1 MKYTLKKA
9 VKKPFIHSKNNI
21 ITKVNDEFVYL
32 TGYSKEQI
40 IGQSLA
46 EISCKL
52 SMDSQISI
60 ENIEER
66 YSCYIFTKEY
76 EPKEVTIFCKSLEF
90 ENERIY
96 LLKEKPN
103 SRVRDKFT
111 GTEQLYKNNNNTGI
125 VILSLPDL
133 IVLSANDNYLK
144 LLDAPYNKR
153 ENAIGRNQKE
163 IINGFKKN
171 DEEENYLNSISL
183 GKAYHGKEIKREHFK
198 RGTTYWDIDFVPI
211 HIEGKPKYIVKTIT
225 DVTEKV
231 FNREFIKEQAEVIE
245 QKNRQLEAVI
255 ESMSDAIFISNNKG
269 EFININ
275 AAGRELLNQS
285 NPLNLVGELLKT
297 TEFFDMSSNKFTV
310 ENMPLKRVLNGEKV
324 KNELMVA
331 KRPDQQVI
339 VRCNSNPVYD
349 IHGNVT
355 MAVACYH
362 NITDLYTKEKIIK
375 EQKEELEAVI
385 ENISDGFIIF
395 DKDGKNLRL
404 NKAAREILLLES
416 NNVNNV
422 EDFDREFEAF
432 DMNKNLI
439 NQEDRPCH
447 RVMRGE
453 TLLEYRIV
461 SKVKD
466 KISYLDV
473 NGTPIYDNEG
483 NRIKGV
489 LCFRDVTEKMQYEEA
504 MLLKNQYDLLN
515 SMIEHLDLP
524 VLRLTYPD
532 FKVKEVNQKAFNFA
546 KGLNPKL
553 KKISSIKGQNYTD
566 VLIGMNIVTC
576 SKCIKS
582 AIEKGKTI
590 CSGFKRF
597 LVTGKEMFTKMFCQP
612 VYGLNGEVTEVV
624 VIMIDITKEINAKHK
639 VEEDLKIQEEFLANV
654 AHELKTPLNVI
665 FSTAQLFELF
675 LKNDSIEENKAKI
688 INNISVIRQNCY
700 RLTKLISNI
709 VDLSKIKSGLFEMNE
724 SNENIVSITEDIVQ
738 SVSQF
743 VHSKGLR
750 IIFDTNTEE
759 KIIACDPDKI
769 ERIILNLISNAI
781 KFSNIGEEIIVSVI
795 DEGDTVEISVV
806 DKGIGIDD
814 KHLST
819 IFERFNQVDKSF
831 TRNAEGTGIG
841 LNLVKSIVELHGGKI
856 FVESK
861 LGEGSTFKIKLPSR
875 TIKESKNINK
885 SNDQNNKIEMINIE
899 FSDIYS
905 I

>member
-9 VKKPFIHSKNNI
+9 IEKPFIHSKNNI
-21 ITKVNDEFVYL
+21 ITKVNDEFVNL
-32 TGYSKEQI
+32 TGYSKKQI

-46 EISCKL
+46 EISYKL
-52 SMDSQISI
+52 KIDSQINL
-60 ENIEER
+60 ENVQDK
-66 YSCYIFTKEY
+66 YNCYIFTQEY
-76 EPKEVTIFCKSLEF
+76 EPKEVTIFPKLLD
-90 ENERIY
+90 NEDEIIY
-96 LLKEKPN
+96 LFKEKPN
-103 SRVRDKFT
+103 SRVGDKFT
-111 GTEQLYKNNNNTGI
+111 CTEQLYKNNNTGM

-133 IVLSANDNYLK
+133 IVLSANDNYLN
-144 LLDAPYNKR
+144 LLDAPYNER
-153 ENAIGRNQKE
+153 GNSVGRNQKE
-163 IINGFKKN
+163 IINGFKRTY
-171 DEEENYLNSISL
+171 EEEVYLNNINFCRP
-183 GKAYHGKEIKREHFK
+183 YHGKEIKREHFK

-211 HIEGKPKYIVKTIT
+211 HIEGKPKYIVKTVT

-231 FNREFIKEQAEVIE
+231 LNKKFIKEQAEVIE

-255 ESMSDAIFISNNKG
+255 ESMTDGIFITNSEG
-269 EFININ
+269 EFIKIN
-275 AAGRELLNQS
+275 ATGRELLNKS
-285 NPLNLVGELLKT
+285 NSISYVGELLQT
-297 TEFFDMSSNKFTV
+297 TEFFDKAGNKFTV

-324 KNELMVA
+324 KNEIMIA
-331 KRPDQQVI
+331 RQPDNELI
-339 VRCNSNPVYD
+339 VRCNANPVYD
-349 IHGNVT
+349 ANGNVS

-362 NITDLYTKEKIIK
+362 NITDLYVKEKIIK
-375 EQKEELEAVI
+375 EQKEELEAII

-404 NKAAREILLLES
+404 NKSAREIIQLES
-416 NNVNNV
+416 SNVNNV
-422 EDFDREFEAF
+422 EEFDAQIEVL

-439 NQEDRPCH
+439 NYEDRPCH
-447 RVMRGE
+447 RVMKGE
-453 TLLEYRIV
+453 TLLGYRIV
-461 SKVKD
+461 NKIKD
-466 KISYLDV
+466 KFVYQDV

-483 NRIKGV
+483 NFIKGV
-489 LCFRDVTEKMQYEEA
+489 LCFRDVTEKLQYQEA

-515 SMIEHLDLP
+515 NMIEHLDLP
-524 VLRLTYPD
+524 VLRLTYPN
-532 FKVKEVNQKAFNFA
+532 FKIKDVNQKAFNFIR
-546 KGLNPKL
+546 GLKPEL

-566 VLIGMNIVTC
+566 VLTQMNIVTC

-582 AIEKGKTI
+582 AIERERTI

-597 LVTGKEMFTKMFCQP
+597 LVNGKEMFTKMFCQP
-612 VYGLNGEVTEVV
+612 VYGLNGKVTEVV

-639 VEEDLKIQEEFLANV
+639 IEEDLKIQEEFLANI

-675 LKNDSIEENKAKI
+675 LKNGSIEENKTKI

-743 VHSKGLR
+743 VDSKGLR
-750 IIFDTNTEE
+750 ITFDTNTEE

-781 KFSNIGEEIIVSVI
+781 KFSNIGDEIIVSVT
-795 DEGDTVEISVV
+795 DEEDNVEIAVI
-806 DKGIGIDD
+806 DKGIGIDK

-819 IFERFNQVDKSF
+819 IFERFNQVDRSF

-856 FVESK
+856 LVESN

-885 SNDQNNKIEMINIE
+885 SSHHNNKIEMINIE